1 MYMYARVGMYVVS
14 HAKSTPKFTDIG
26 DETDPNRPPNRPK
39 ILPKLVPGRDGSL
52 QAVPSAPQERQESSQ
67 ELPQE
72 CPEASQ
78 VRLGV
83 LKRSL
88 KRVPRHPETAKNCS
102 QVTLGSQEGDIARS
116 SFALHA

>member
-1 MYMYARVGMYVVS
+1 MYVVS

-26 DETDPNRPPNRPK
+26 DQTDPNRPPNRPK

-88 KRVPRHPETAKNCS
+88 KRVPRRPETAKNRS
-102 QVTLGSQEGDIARS
+102 QVTLGSQVGDMARS